1 MLSELFL
8 VGLAFSILKGVTL
21 LVSYINNNA
30 FPQPLGE
37 KEEARYLKVLSAS
50 KAVIGS
56 ETYGSVDLSQV
67 EFARNVLVEH
77 NLRLVAHLVKKFDG
91 TGEDSDDL
99 ISIGTIGLIKGIN
112 TFNPDKGTKL
122 ATYAARCIEN
132 EILMHLRSLKKSRG
146 EVSIYDPIGIDKEG
160 NEITLMDVLGSDAE
174 SISDRVE
181 NEFEQRALLEKVKK
195 LTYRERLVL
204 QLRYGL
210 MNGPRRTQREIA
222 RTLKISRSYVS
233 RIEKKAIQKL
243 MAEMSNHKL

>member
-1 MLSELFL
+1 MLTELF
-8 VGLAFSILKGVTL
+8 VVSIALSVLKGVSL

-30 FPQPLGE
+30 FPQPLSE
-37 KEEARYLKVLSAS
+37 QEEARYLRILSES
-50 KAVIGS
+50 KSGTLTRPR
-56 ETYGSVDLSQV
+56 EV
-67 EFARNVLVEH
+67 EHARNMLVEH

-112 TFNPDKGTKL
+112 TFDPGKGTKL

-146 EVSIYDPIGIDKEG
+146 EVSIYDPIGVDKEG
-160 NEITLMDVLGSDAE
+160 NEITLIDVLGSDEEA
-174 SISDRVE
+174 ISDQVE
-181 NEFEQRALLEKVKK
+181 NEFEQKALLEHVKK
-195 LTYRERLVL
+195 LTRREKLVL

-210 MNGPRRTQREIA
+210 MNSPKRTQREIA
-222 RTLKISRSYVS
+222 KTLGISRSYVS

-243 MAEMSNHKL
+243 MDEMAQTDSK

>member
-1 MLSELFL
+1 MFAELLIVSMALS
-8 VGLAFSILKGVTL
+8 VLKGVSL

-30 FPQPLGE
+30 FPQPLNE
-37 KEEARYLKVLSAS
+37 KDEAHYLQILGAS
-50 KAVIGS
+50 KT
-56 ETYGSVDLSQV
+56 EPFTLTPEV
-67 EFARNVLVEH
+67 EHARNTLVEH

-112 TFNPDKGTKL
+112 TFDPNKGAKL

-146 EVSIYDPIGIDKEG
+146 EVSIYDPIGMDKEG
-160 NEITLMDVLGSDAE
+160 NEISLIDIIGSDE
-174 SISDRVE
+174 EDISIKVE
-181 NEFEQRALLEKVKK
+181 NKAEQKALLELVKK
-195 LTYRERLVL
+195 LNSREKIVL

-210 MNGPRRTQREIA
+210 MNSPKRTQREIA
-222 RTLKISRSYVS
+222 KSLKISRSYVS

-243 MAEMSNHKL
+243 LEEMNKINVKR